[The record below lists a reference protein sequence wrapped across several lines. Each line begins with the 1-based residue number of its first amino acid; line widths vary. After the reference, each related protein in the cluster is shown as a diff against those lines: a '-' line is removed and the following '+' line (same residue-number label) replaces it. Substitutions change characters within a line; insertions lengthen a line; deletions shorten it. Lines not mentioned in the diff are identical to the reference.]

1 MNGILKGC
9 SMILKSVSVSVQ
21 PGICSLVIVQL
32 NKDIKEVRPKTLVV
46 KLFSKVLRDL
56 DSLILR

>member
-1 MNGILKGC
+1 
-9 SMILKSVSVSVQ
+9 MILKSVSVSVQ